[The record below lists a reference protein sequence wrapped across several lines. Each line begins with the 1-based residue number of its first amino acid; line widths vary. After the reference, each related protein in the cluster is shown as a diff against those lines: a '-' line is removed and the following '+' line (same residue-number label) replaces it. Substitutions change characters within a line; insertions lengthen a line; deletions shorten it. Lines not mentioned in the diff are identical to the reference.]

1 MKKSITVLVYSII
14 GAVLLC
20 VRYGVAGAVTI
31 VLVIPAIALAILAP
45 FWLAMLVIS
54 AIWNK
59 SWKAA
64 WADFNPLVVIRECF
78 LS

>member
-1 MKKSITVLVYSII
+1 MKKSITISVYSVI
-14 GAVLLC
+14 GIVLLC
-20 VRYGVAGAVTI
+20 VRYGIAGAVAI
-31 VLVIPAIALAILAP
+31 VLVIPAIALVILAP
-45 FWLAMLVIS
+45 FWLAMIVIS